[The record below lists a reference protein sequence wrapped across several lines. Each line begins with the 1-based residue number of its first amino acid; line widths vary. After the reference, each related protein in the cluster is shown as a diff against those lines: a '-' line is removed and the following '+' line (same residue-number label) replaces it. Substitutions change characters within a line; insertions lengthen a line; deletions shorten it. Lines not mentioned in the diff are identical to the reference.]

1 MPGPH
6 IGALATMPF
15 KTKLTVTSGMLASV
29 ALLLASIGLI
39 GMQFLTESR
48 LAAQRHSQITQ
59 VIAANTGPALMF
71 ADPQAARENLVSIEG
86 IDDVASVSVF
96 ANNGGLFTSYTNS
109 DADLDAAA
117 DQLSTV
123 SRKVTVDGE
132 TLGRV
137 EMKVKL
143 RSFSDI
149 LGETLLA
156 ILVLFSLCLMIS
168 MVVARRMN
176 MMAFAP
182 IGRLSDAMQKI
193 TVSNDYS
200 MRVAAEPDP
209 DFALIT
215 QNFNKMVETVASRDE
230 ALVEKA
236 EELTVAR
243 DQAEQAN
250 VAKSQFLA
258 NMSHELRTPLNA
270 IIGYTDVL
278 REELKGSP
286 NTRSLEDVSWISS
299 SAQQLLELINSIL
312 DLSKIEAGKMDLDI
326 HEFDVAKI
334 VLETSKMLE
343 PVAAQ
348 RNNRIHL
355 QMADDVGIAT
365 SDSVKL
371 RQSLLNLGAN
381 ACKFTKDGRIFILA
395 RREGDDLVFSVSD
408 TGIGMTED
416 QIGKLF
422 QPFSQADAS
431 TTRQFGGT
439 GLGLTITQRFAK
451 LLGGSIDVESRVGV
465 GSTFTF
471 RMKANLDRAQ
481 GPADTAADPQT
492 PSDEQDVFPVSEPEA
507 EVDSSKPL
515 AVVVDDEPS
524 AAKLL
529 ERMAMQ
535 AGYATLVARDGEK
548 GLELIRKH
556 NPAIILLD
564 LAMPKVS
571 GLDVLEDLRNDPRL
585 ASTPVVIV
593 SVNDDR
599 KTTIEAGA
607 CEHLIKPISRTEV
620 SGVLAQYASRRSG
633 HVLIVDDDEATTRMY
648 SRGMERAGYTVSV
661 AANGKDAQ
669 ALLREQTYDFV
680 ITDLRM
686 PELDGHDLIEW
697 IADYCER
704 PKPLVFV
711 LTGKAMSNEDT
722 TELESKV
729 QSVLSKNGLSPSRLA
744 EALSNAD
751 TSKPKGVVA

>member
-1 MPGPH
+1 MQFRP

-15 KTKLTVTSGMLASV
+15 KTKLTVTSGLLVSV
-29 ALLLASIGLI
+29 ALLFASIGLI

-71 ADPQAARENLVSIEG
+71 ADPQAARENLLSIEG
-86 IDDVASVSVF
+86 IEDVASVSVF
-96 ANNGGLFTSYTNS
+96 ETDGELFTSYTNS
-109 DADLDAAA
+109 DAVPDADA
-117 DQLSTV
+117 DQLQTV

-143 RSFSDI
+143 RSFIDI
-149 LGETLLA
+149 LGETWLG
-156 ILVLFSLCLMIS
+156 IMVLFSLCLMIS
-168 MVVARRMN
+168 MVVARKLN
-176 MMAFAP
+176 QVAFAP
-182 IGRLSDAMQKI
+182 IGRLSDAIQKI
-193 TVSNDYS
+193 TVSNDYT
-200 MRVAAEPDP
+200 MRLEAELDP
-209 DFALIT
+209 DFSRII

-243 DQAEQAN
+243 DQSEQAN

-278 REELKGSP
+278 REELKGSE

-312 DLSKIEAGKMDLDI
+312 DLSKIEAGHMDVDV
-326 HEFDVAKI
+326 HEFDVTKI
-334 VLETSKMLE
+334 VLEASKMLE
-343 PVAAQ
+343 PMAVQ

-355 QMADDVGIAT
+355 QMADGIGIAKT
-365 SDSVKL
+365 DSVKL
-371 RQSLLNLGAN
+371 RQSLLNLGSN

-395 RREGDDLVFSVSD
+395 RRDGDDLVFSVSD
-408 TGIGMTED
+408 TGIGMNED
-416 QIGKLF
+416 QVGRLF

-431 TTRQFGGT
+431 TTRRFGGT
-439 GLGLTITQRFAK
+439 GLGLTITQRFANM
-451 LLGGSIDVESRVGV
+451 LGGSIDVESRVGV
-465 GSTFTF
+465 GSTFTI
-471 RMKANLDRAQ
+471 RIKAELDRAQ
-481 GPADTAADPQT
+481 GLADSATGLAS
-492 PSDEQDVFPVSEPEA
+492 PSANQQDVFPSGDA
-507 EVDSSKPL
+507 EVDTSKPL
-515 AVVVDDEPS
+515 AVVIDDEPS
-524 AAKLL
+524 AATLL

-535 AGYATLVARDGEK
+535 AGYATVVAQDGEK
-548 GLELIRKH
+548 GLALIRKH

-571 GLDVLEDLRNDPRL
+571 GQDVLEELRNDPQL

-620 SGVLAQYASRRSG
+620 SSVLAQYAKRRSG
-633 HVLIVDDDEATTRMY
+633 KVLIVDDDEATTRMY
-648 SRGMERAGYTVSV
+648 SCGMKRAGYTVSV

-669 ALLREQTYDFV
+669 ALLREQNFDFV

-697 IADYCER
+697 IAEFSDR
-704 PKPLVFV
+704 PKPLIFV

-722 TELESKV
+722 NELETKV

-744 EALSNAD
+744 EALSNAV
-751 TSKPKGVVA
+751 TGRTKGVAA